1 MKHIAT
7 VIAAMVLLS
16 ACAEADSEAYDEG
29 YEAIEADA
37 DATQEP
43 SRHFVPAEPPNEG
56 ELAAEADAE

>member
-7 VIAAMVLLS
+7 AVVAMALLS
-16 ACAEADSEAYDEG
+16 ACAEADTTAHDES

-43 SRHFVPAEPPNEG
+43 SQHFVPAEPPNDG
-56 ELAAEADAE
+56 EMAADSDAE